1 MLTLRQLCA
10 NLSDSA
16 LCSYGLCS
24 HGLCED
30 IRALHMELI
39 GGFGHTYLR
48 KELSAKRAGFG
59 TTDRSFLQ
67 VCCETVLVMKSYSH
81 ICQISIPRHCFPR
94 RIFASTPK
102 MSFASPIPHDPR
114 PECHG
119 RGGVPA
125 KHARQQTSRNPPLS
139 HASVCLSCPVKHMHG
154 YQECVIELARGPYSV
169 LGGSNDCP
177 KRLGDLIRKI
187 DIASERCNQ
196 VAHLHVDACEP

>member
-1 MLTLRQLCA
+1 MQLWSLQPRSLRRHSRA
-10 NLSDSA
+10 P
-16 LCSYGLCS
+16 
-24 HGLCED
+24 HGTDRWLWAHIPE
-30 IRALHMELI
+30 E
-39 GGFGHTYLR
+39 GVER
-48 KELSAKRAGFG
+48 KACGVWD
-59 TTDRSFLQ
+59 TTDRSHFLQ
-67 VCCETVLVMKSYSH
+67 VLCETAHVMKSFSH
-81 ICQISIPRHCFPR
+81 SCQISIPRHCFPR

-177 KRLGDLIRKI
+177 KRLGDLIRKTN
-187 DIASERCNQ
+187 IASARCNQ
-196 VAHLHVDACEP
+196 VAHLHVAACAPWC